1 MLRPFE
7 SQRGF
12 GRKVMS
18 LRRIGALAF
27 MIVSAWSLA
36 SAAAQQRNRPV
47 RSEDEF
53 GPVVRAYLGYL
64 RAQQEVVDDRVSRR
78 EISAN
83 YYRRNSDRIR
93 ALRQMAISIARET
106 RNDYLPE
113 LEAVAADELETLFET
128 PPSLDLLRV
137 GATLND
143 TFRYLGAVR
152 IGRDRFHL
160 FARLDPYEQEEL
172 RRQAGSQSQPSNQP
186 PTNSLSGES
195 TSRPRRVGSP

>member
-1 MLRPFE
+1 MLRRFE
-7 SQRGF
+7 SQRVF
-12 GRKVMS
+12 GRKIMI
-18 LRRIGALAF
+18 LRRVGALALL
-27 MIVSAWSLA
+27 IVSAWSLA
-36 SAAAQQRNRPV
+36 SAQRNRPV

-53 GPVVRAYLGYL
+53 GPVVRAYFGYL

-78 EISAN
+78 EVSAN

-93 ALRQMAISIARET
+93 ALRQMAVSIARET

-128 PPSLDLLRV
+128 PPSLDLLRA
-137 GATLND
+137 GATLNG

-172 RRQAGSQSQPSNQP
+172 RKQAGSQLQPSDQS

>member
-1 MLRPFE
+1 MLRRFE
-7 SQRGF
+7 SQRVF
-12 GRKVMS
+12 GRKGMI
-18 LRRIGALAF
+18 LRRVGALAF
-27 MIVSAWSLA
+27 LIVSAWSLA
-36 SAAAQQRNRPV
+36 AATAQRNRPV
-47 RSEDEF
+47 RGEDEF

-78 EISAN
+78 EVSAD

-106 RNDYLPE
+106 GNDYLPE
-113 LEAVAADELETLFET
+113 LEAVATDELETLFET
-128 PPSLDLLRV
+128 PPSLDLLRA
-137 GATLND
+137 GETLND

-152 IGRDRFHL
+152 MRRDRFYL

-172 RRQAGSQSQPSNQP
+172 RKQAGSKSQPRDQS
-186 PTNSLSGES
+186 PTNSLSGEP